1 MSRNSV
7 QVLTKDDSGNAI
19 SLPYDFG
26 TNGALTSAN
35 VPADSYYGFTDG
47 LHTVSISLDGFTG
60 SIALEGTL
68 ATTPGAT
75 DWFRIP
81 LSGSNALNFTTS
93 SGTTAYT
100 FTGNYVYIKALIFT
114 ASAGSV
120 RSILLN
126 Y

>member
-7 QVLTKDDSGNAI
+7 QVLTEDSSGNSI
-19 SLPYDFG
+19 SLPYG
-26 TNGALTSAN
+26 HAGGNLTSSN

-47 LHTVSISLDGFTG
+47 LHTVSIAVDGFTG

-68 ATTPGAT
+68 ATTPGTT

-100 FTGNYVYIKALIFT
+100 FTGNYVYIKALIFNAT
-114 ASAGSV
+114 AGSV
-120 RSILLN
+120 KSILLN

>member
-26 TNGALTSAN
+26 ANGPLTSAN

-120 RSILLN
+120 KSILLN

>member
-19 SLPYDFG
+19 SLPYGHASGD
-26 TNGALTSAN
+26 LTSAN

-75 DWFRIP
+75 DWFRILKWFKRIELP
-81 LSGSNALNFTTS
+81 NIIELQSHLA
-93 SGTTAYT
+93 
-100 FTGNYVYIKALIFT
+100 GNYVYIKALIFT
-114 ASAGSV
+114 APQVSCF
-120 RSILLN
+120 IFLN

>member
-19 SLPYDFG
+19 SLPYG
-26 TNGALTSAN
+26 HASGNLTSSN

-60 SIALEGTL
+60 SVALEGTL

-100 FTGNYVYIKALIFT
+100 FTGNYVYIKALIFS

-120 RSILLN
+120 KSILLN

>member
-26 TNGALTSAN
+26 ANGNLTSAN

-120 RSILLN
+120 KSILLN

>member
-19 SLPYDFG
+19 SLPYGHASGD
-26 TNGALTSAN
+26 LTSAN

-60 SIALEGTL
+60 SVALEGTL

-100 FTGNYVYIKALIFT
+100 FTGNYVYIKALIFS

-120 RSILLN
+120 KSILLN

>member
-19 SLPYDFG
+19 SLPYG
-26 TNGALTSAN
+26 HAGGNLTSSN

-68 ATTPGAT
+68 ATPPGAT

-100 FTGNYVYIKALIFT
+100 FTGNYVYIKALIFS

-120 RSILLN
+120 KSILLN

>member
-7 QVLTKDDSGNAI
+7 QVLTKDDSGNSI
-19 SLPYDFG
+19 SLPYG
-26 TNGALTSAN
+26 HAGGNLTSAD

-100 FTGNYVYIKALIFT
+100 FTGNYVYIKALIFS

-120 RSILLN
+120 KSILLN

>member
-19 SLPYDFG
+19 SLPYG
-26 TNGALTSAN
+26 HASGNLTSSN

-68 ATTPGAT
+68 ATTPT
-75 DWFRIP
+75 ESDWFDVHTYTET
-81 LSGSNALNFTTS
+81 SATGSKVAN
-93 SGTTAYT
+93 
-100 FTGNYVYIKALIFT
+100 FTGNYVWIRAKLVYT
-114 ASAGSV
+114 AGSV
-120 RSILLN
+120 TSIVLN
-126 Y
+126 H